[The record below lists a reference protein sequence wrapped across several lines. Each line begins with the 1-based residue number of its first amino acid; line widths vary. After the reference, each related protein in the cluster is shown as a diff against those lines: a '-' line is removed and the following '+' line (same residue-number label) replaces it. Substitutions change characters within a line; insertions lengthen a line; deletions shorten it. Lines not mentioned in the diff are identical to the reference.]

1 MRSIPT
7 RLAVLGV
14 AGALCAAA
22 PAQAQ
27 ELRIGFITTLTGGGA
42 FLGNQQQQ
50 GFMLGLEDEG
60 WKKDG
65 DKLGGVPTRLFT
77 GDDKQQPQIG
87 LEVARKFIQSD
98 NVHIISGIVWSNV
111 MMAVQ
116 RSVFRAKRIIVGTNA
131 GPSPLAGGRCS
142 PYFVSTSWNNDQQG
156 ESSGALVQQDGA
168 KNVFLVS
175 ANYQAGKDMLAGFE
189 QGYKGKIVG
198 RILYKLGAT
207 DFQAEITR
215 IRAAKPDAVFV
226 FAPGAMGIAF
236 TKQWEAAGLGKT
248 IKLYT
253 LAVVDNVTL
262 KAIGKSA
269 IGSMHAIFWN
279 HEGDFPGNK
288 KFVKGYIAKH
298 GRMPSYFAAQ
308 AYDAPRLIAAAVRK
322 VGGKIDMK
330 NLLPLAKAMRK
341 VEFESVRGPFKY
353 NVNGFPIQD
362 WYKREVVLDKNGVP
376 VIKATAKVFEAHL
389 DAYWEKCPKAKRH

>member
-1 MRSIPT
+1 MVKKI
-7 RLAVLGV
+7 LATTLAA
-14 AGALCAAA
+14 AGLMTAASTA
-22 PAQAQ
+22 PAQN
-27 ELRIGFITTLTGGGA
+27 LKIGFLMTMNHP
-42 FLGNQQQQ
+42 LGKQSVN
-50 GFMLGLEDEG
+50 GFRLGLKSEG
-60 WKKDG
+60 WTKNG
-65 DKLGGVPTRLFT
+65 DKLGGVPTTLVV

-98 NVHIISGIVWSNV
+98 RVHIISGIVWSNV
-111 MMAVQ
+111 MMAIQ
-116 RSVFRAKRIIVGTNA
+116 RSAFRAKRIIVSTNA
-131 GPSPLAGGRCS
+131 GPSPLAGRSCS
-142 PYFVSTSWNNDQQG
+142 PYFISTSWNNDQQG

-175 ANYQAGKDMLAGFE
+175 ANYQAGKDMLAGF
-189 QGYKGKIVG
+189 QMGYKGKIAG
-198 RILYKLGAT
+198 RILYKLGQT

-236 TKQWEAAGLGKT
+236 AKQWDAAGLGKT

-253 LAVVDNVTL
+253 LAVVDNATL

-269 IGSMHAIFWN
+269 VGSAHAIFWD

-288 KFVKGYIAKH
+288 KFVKAFWAKH
-298 GRMPSYFAAQ
+298 GQAPSYFAAQ

-322 VGGKIDMK
+322 VGGKIDIK

-341 VEFESVRGPFKY
+341 VEFDSVRGPFKY

-376 VIKATAKVFEAHL
+376 AIKATQKVFTAHL
-389 DAYWEKCPKAKRH
+389 DAYWEKCPKSRRH

>member
-1 MRSIPT
+1 MKSIPT
-7 RLAVLGV
+7 TLAALGI
-14 AGALCAAA
+14 ASALCA
-22 PAQAQ
+22 PAQALEQ
-27 ELRIGFITTLTGGGA
+27 ELRIGFLTTMTGGGA
-42 FLGNQQQQ
+42 FLGNQQLR

-65 DKLGGVPTRLFT
+65 DKLGGLPMRLFT
-77 GDDKQQPQIG
+77 GDDKQQPQTG
-87 LEVARKFIQSD
+87 LEVARKFLQSD
-98 NVHIISGIVWSNV
+98 KVHIVSGIVWSNV
-111 MMAVQ
+111 LMAVQ
-116 RSVFRAKRIIVGTNA
+116 RQVFRAKRIIVGTNA
-131 GPSPLAGGRCS
+131 GASPLAGSRCS

-175 ANYQAGKDMLAGFE
+175 ANYQAGKDMLSGFE
-189 QGYKGKIVG
+189 RTFKGKIAG

-236 TKQWEAAGLGKT
+236 TKQWDAAGLGKT

-262 KAIGKSA
+262 PAIGKSA
-269 IGSMHAIFWN
+269 VGSAHAIFWD
-279 HEGDFPGNK
+279 HEGAFPGNQ
-288 KFVKGYIAKH
+288 KFVKGYVAKH
-298 GRMPSYFAAQ
+298 GQLPSYFAAQ
-308 AYDAPRLIAAAVRK
+308 AYDAPRLIAAAMRK
-322 VGGKIDMK
+322 LGGKIDGK

-376 VIKATAKVFEAHL
+376 VIKATAKVFVAHL
-389 DAYWEKCPKAKRH
+389 DSYWQKCPKANRH

>member
-1 MRSIPT
+1 MRPT
-7 RLAVLGV
+7 AKTLAALGA
-14 AGALCAAA
+14 AGALCLTS
-22 PAQAQ
+22 PAQAL

-42 FLGNQQQQ
+42 FLGTQQQK
-50 GFMLGLEDEG
+50 GFMLGLEHEG
-60 WKKDG
+60 WTKDG
-65 DKLGGVPTRLFT
+65 DKLGGVPTTLFT

-98 NVHIISGIVWSNV
+98 KGHIISGIIWSNV

-131 GPSPLAGGRCS
+131 GPSPMAGRLCS

-156 ESSGALVQQDGA
+156 ASSGALVQQDGA

-175 ANYQAGKDMLAGFE
+175 ANYQAGKDMLSGFLM
-189 QGYKGKIVG
+189 GYKGKVAG
-198 RILYKLGAT
+198 RILYKLGQT
-207 DFQAEITR
+207 DFQAEIAR
-215 IRAAKPDAVFV
+215 IRAAKPDAVFI

-262 KAIGKSA
+262 NAIGKSA
-269 IGSMHAIFWN
+269 VGSMHAIFWDPD
-279 HEGDFPGNK
+279 GDFPGNK
-288 KFVKGYIAKH
+288 KFVKGYVAKYKQL
-298 GRMPSYFAAQ
+298 PSYFAAQ
-308 AYDAPRLIAAAVRK
+308 SYDAPRLIAAAVK
-322 VGGKIDMK
+322 QVGGKIDID

-341 VEFESVRGPFKY
+341 EEFESVRGPFKY

-362 WYKREVVLDKNGVP
+362 WYKREVVLDKDGKP
-376 VIKATAKVFEAHL
+376 VIKATQKVITAHV
-389 DAYWEKCPKAKRH
+389 DAYWEKCPKSRRH